1 MIDQINAFISFR
13 TVVAILGS
21 LFLANLLVKALRFG
35 LAARRWF
42 RTKRIL
48 QEQFPSAPGGHWLLG
63 HAKEMQEP
71 LCHHKLTEL
80 STKLGKAFYM
90 RMAWHQV
97 RLNCNIALHRK
108 QVETHLISL
117 YDLWYHFKMG
127 GGPFSVTSDSES
139 LPSEVDDL
147 SKASLGGSVK
157 ILVRTSHMTFPHN
170 SGT

>member
-1 MIDQINAFISFR
+1 MTSAGDKMIHDQINAVLSLKSVL
-13 TVVAILGS
+13 VVLGS
-21 LFLANLLVKALRFG
+21 LLFANFLVKAVKFG

-97 RLNCNIALHRK
+97 RLD
-108 QVETHLISL
+108 
-117 YDLWYHFKMG
+117 YDIL
-127 GGPFSVTSDSES
+127 
-139 LPSEVDDL
+139 LP
-147 SKASLGGSVK
+147 K
-157 ILVRTSHMTFPHN
+157 H
-170 SGT
+170 